1 VKPRRRI
8 VVLAVVLAAAVWFGR
23 DRILTAMGAYLV
35 NASPP
40 EKADIAVVLAG
51 DIRGHR
57 ILTAGELV
65 KNGYAPVALISGPN
79 RIYGQHECDL
89 EIAFAVK
96 KGYPQAY
103 FAPFPDD
110 VWNTG
115 EEVAAIM
122 VELRRR
128 HVHKVLLVTS
138 NYHTRRAVKM
148 FRKAAAGEIT
158 AVAVAAPD
166 DFFTPDGWWKNREGQ
181 KTFLSEWEKTIAVW
195 VGL

>member
-1 VKPRRRI
+1 MKPRRRI